1 MFEEAVE
8 LAFYCRKRKDLVVI
22 NDNIVFM
29 LLAAMCLTAC
39 CFDLAVEFAKGL
51 ATLRECNVKVEA
63 VLRYIDKVDSP
74 NDRYKHY
81 MYYPVF
87 TYEYEGINYTSSSQR
102 KLYFLEK
109 RRYFNH
115 ESERFMI
122 RINGENPR
130 QCVQG
135 SILEPVGFFLISMA
149 FMTWFFMQ
157 GKLL

>member
-1 MFEEAVE
+1 M
-8 LAFYCRKRKDLVVI
+8 
-22 NDNIVFM
+22 
-29 LLAAMCLTAC
+29 
-39 CFDLAVEFAKGL
+39 AKNRL
-51 ATLRECNVKVEA
+51 DVSL
-63 VLRYIDKVDSP
+63 IF
-74 NDRYKHY
+74 Y

-102 KLYFLEK
+102 RLYFLEK

-130 QCVQG
+130 RCVQG
-135 SILEPVGFFLISMA
+135 SILEPAGFFLISMA
-149 FMTWFFMQ
+149 FMTWFFMR